1 MARRRARYSGNPIEI
16 DPVIRLWL
24 LRILVP
30 LGGHREF
37 LHSHGFNNDALAI
50 ALGLGHWVDSSQF
63 DIPLFLRR
71 SGRVAHTN
79 TEENEFDLKTVKS
92 ELRLLHQQA
101 EKDWRKAT
109 LPVCLRHNIGQ
120 LSGLVGLSSTDCRV
134 LEFAVS
140 IHNERLLD
148 DTADWLGQLSSVKV
162 FHALSILLELPEPD
176 IRTSLNTQGV
186 LSHSGLVS
194 VDRSGT
200 STLRG
205 KLNLLSDVFADLMAT
220 SEADPVSLLRGTVS
234 AVPHG
239 QLCLMD
245 YGHIQPSL
253 EILLPYLR
261 HATATGRRGVNI
273 FLHGAPGTGK
283 SQLARALAREL
294 GCELFDVASE
304 DADGDPVNG
313 ERRLRAFRAAQSF
326 FARRQALIAFDEV
339 EDVFNDG
346 DSFFGRKSTA
356 QVRKAWI
363 NRMLE
368 ENPVP
373 TLWLSNSIRGLD
385 PAFIRRF
392 DMVFELPVPP
402 KKQRERIL
410 QESCG
415 DLIDASSISRIAE
428 AESLAP
434 AVVAKASSVIRSIRD
449 DLGQQGCATAFERL
463 ISNTLEAQ
471 GHRPLVQNDPD
482 RLPEIYD
489 PVFIHADAD
498 LSIVATGLIAARA
511 GRLCLYGPPGTG
523 KTAYGRWLAQQ
534 LDVPLLVKRASD
546 LMSTY
551 VGENEQ
557 NIARAF
563 RQAAQDGALLL
574 VDEVDSFLQDRRGAQ
589 RGWEVSMV
597 NEMLT
602 QMESFSGVFIAS
614 TNLITGLDQAALRRF
629 DLKVKFDFLRPE
641 QAWELVRR
649 YCKQLNLP
657 APQTDLL
664 TRTMRLERLTPG
676 DFAAVLRQH
685 RFRPIESPATLVS
698 ALEAECAVREG
709 GKASIGFL

>member
-1 MARRRARYSGNPIEI
+1 MPRRRSRNTAKAVNP
-16 DPVIRLWL
+16 DPITLLWL

-37 LHSHGFNNDALAI
+37 VRSHGFNNDTLAE
-50 ALGLGHWVDSSQF
+50 AVGLGHWIDPSPH
-63 DIPLFLRR
+63 D
-71 SGRVAHTN
+71 
-79 TEENEFDLKTVKS
+79 FDLKVVRS
-92 ELRLLHQQA
+92 ELRLLHQKA
-101 EKDWRKAT
+101 EKQWAKAH
-109 LPVCLRHNIGQ
+109 LPACLRNNVGQ
-120 LSGLVGLSSTDCRV
+120 LSDLVGLSTTDCRI

-140 IHNERLLD
+140 IHNEQLLD
-148 DTADWLGQLSSVKV
+148 DTADWLGSISSIKV
-162 FHALSILLELPEPD
+162 FHALSVILDLPELD
-176 IRTSLNTQGV
+176 IRSSLSAQGI
-186 LSHSGLVS
+186 LATSGLVS
-194 VDRSGT
+194 VDRSGS

-205 KLNLLSDVFADLMAT
+205 KLDLLSSGFADLMAS

-234 AVPHG
+234 AAG
-239 QLCLMD
+239 LAQLNLGD
-245 YGHIQPSL
+245 FSHISSSL
-253 EILLPYLR
+253 EILRPYLR
-261 HATATGRRGVNI
+261 RAATTGRRGVNI

-283 SQLARALAREL
+283 SQLARALADEL
-294 GCELFDVASE
+294 GCELFEVASE

-326 FARRQALIAFDEV
+326 FAKRQALIVFDEV

-346 DSFFGRKSTA
+346 DIFFGRKSTA
-356 QVRKAWI
+356 QMRKAWV

-373 TLWLSNSIRGLD
+373 TLWLSNSIYGLD

-402 KKQRERIL
+402 KKRRERIL

-415 DLIDASSISRIAE
+415 DLIDAAGIYRIAE

-434 AVVAKASSVIRSIRD
+434 AVVAKASSVVRSIRD
-449 DLGQQGCATAFERL
+449 DLGQKGCIAAFERL
-463 ISNTLEAQ
+463 INNTLEAQ
-471 GHRPLVQNDPD
+471 GHRPIVQNDPN

-489 PVFIHADAD
+489 PGFIHADAD
-498 LSIVATGLIAARA
+498 LASVAAGLAAARM

-523 KTAYGRWLAQQ
+523 KTAYGRWLAEQ
-534 LDVPLLVKRASD
+534 LGIPLLIKRASD
-546 LMSTY
+546 LMSMW
-551 VGENEQ
+551 VGGNEK

-563 RQAAQDGALLL
+563 RQAEQDEALLL
-574 VDEVDSFLQDRRGAQ
+574 IDEVDSFLQDRRGAH

-602 QMESFSGVFIAS
+602 QMEFFSGVFIAS
-614 TNLITGLDQAALRRF
+614 TNLMTGLDQAALRRF

-641 QAWELVRR
+641 QVRELLRR
-649 YCKQLNLP
+649 YCKQLNL
-657 APQTDLL
+657 AVPQPDLL
-664 TRTMRLERLTPG
+664 ARTMRLQLLTPG

-685 RFRPIESPATLVS
+685 RFRPIQSPAMLVS
-698 ALEAECAVREG
+698 ALEAECAVKEG